1 MPKAKAYNKIPYRKE
16 PLTPTESAARTRRL
30 KVMVKEFAAAQK
42 PGGRVNADL
51 FVRGSDPEFFAENF
65 VSSATLVTAIGGA
78 FRKLEA
84 EGGLVWVGIGQ
95 YKTPRP
101 KSAPKA
107 PKKAKAPDR
116 TRMACLHLRD
126 GLLRGDAFET
136 ILSTAPEDLTRLYS
150 GPAALKGAF
159 SSIAGKMVGLSDEGF
174 QTFNE
179 RLDDPADKASPFRGI
194 A

>member
-1 MPKAKAYNKIPYRKE
+1 MSKAKAYNKIKYRKE
-16 PLTPTESAARTRRL
+16 PLSPTDAAARTRKL
-30 KVMVKEFAAAQK
+30 KVMTREFVASRK

-51 FVRGSDPEFFAENF
+51 FVRENDPEFFAQNF
-65 VSSATLVTAIGGA
+65 ISSAALLTAIGTA

-84 EGGLVWVGIGQ
+84 DGLLTWAAIGE

-101 KSAPKA
+101 MAKPKRAPKA
-107 PKKAKAPDR
+107 KTPDR
-116 TRMACLHLRD
+116 TRLACLHLRD

-136 ILSTAPEDLTRLYS
+136 ILSTVPEDLSGLYS
-150 GPAALKGAF
+150 GPPALKGAL

-174 QTFNE
+174 RTFNQ
-179 RLDDPADKASPFRGI
+179 RLDDPNDLASPFRGI